1 MSSCFAAEEAT
12 PLRRFFL
19 FMSFLLADTYS
30 FAVGLGFL
38 LGLKHATEADHLIA
52 VTTIVSEQRSVLRSS
67 FVGAIWGVGHT
78 LSLLSAGVLVIL
90 LRVAIPER
98 IATGVGLA
106 VALMIVVLGGRVL
119 YAVWRAE
126 PDCHCHTLP
135 GQTRPRTSWKP
146 LLIGMM
152 HGLAGSAG
160 LTLLI
165 LTDVMRGGSAL
176 HGVAYLLIFGLG
188 SIGGMMM
195 MSAVVSLPFVF
206 TANRFEQFSQP
217 IKFVAG
223 MCSVLFGLYY
233 AWQVLSGQ
241 PVE

>member
-1 MSSCFAAEEAT
+1 MQLVLT
-12 PLRRFFL
+12 
-19 FMSFLLADTYS
+19 DTFS
-30 FAVGLGFL
+30 FAIGLGFI

-67 FVGAIWGVGHT
+67 LVGAIWGVGHT
-78 LSLLSAGVLVIL
+78 LSLLLAGLLVIL
-90 LRVAIPER
+90 LRVAIPEQ
-98 IATGVGLA
+98 IATGIGFA
-106 VALMIVVLGGRVL
+106 VAVMIVMLGARVL
-119 YAVWRAE
+119 HSAWRAE
-126 PDCHCHTLP
+126 PHCHCHTLSDQ
-135 GQTRPRTSWKP
+135 QTPPQFRAGWKP

-165 LTDVMRGGSAL
+165 LTDVMRGGSSAR
-176 HGVAYLLIFGLG
+176 GVAYLLIFGIG

-206 TANRFEQFSQP
+206 STGRFEKVHQP

-223 MCSVLFGLYY
+223 FCSVLFGIYY

-241 PVE
+241 AVE